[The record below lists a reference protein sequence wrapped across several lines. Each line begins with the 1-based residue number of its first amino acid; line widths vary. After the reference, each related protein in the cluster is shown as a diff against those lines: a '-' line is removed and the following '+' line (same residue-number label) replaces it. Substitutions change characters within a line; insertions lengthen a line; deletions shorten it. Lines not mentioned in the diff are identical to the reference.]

1 MNQEKA
7 SKLLDKLVNSPIGR
21 QVVGNKLNLQFAT
34 ESDHDPNKAIV
45 AILVPCYESPRPEMA
60 NALALMMEETKRS
73 GVALCYTGPVIRDSS
88 VVHWS
93 RNMLIAELI
102 KTQKPW
108 THVLFIDDDI
118 VPKPDALVK
127 LLSHNMDIV
136 AGVCTTRNDPPIPNI
151 RWWDEE
157 ALNFRTIF
165 DWPKDKLIEVGGVG
179 TGMMLI
185 TRNGL
190 QQVAQAYFDCLYEK
204 EMYGLTDE
212 AAKKITVERLKY
224 FDQHANASWFRFLG
238 QLNGSNEYGEDMC
251 FCLVAKRYCGITVYC
266 DTSVQPDHIGR
277 YGFGVKDYEALRDE
291 AIAKAKREGRYK
303 EPAKIKVVERDEI
316 EVVA

>member
-34 ESDHDPNKAIV
+34 QSDHDPNMPIV
-45 AILVPCYESPRPEMA
+45 AILVPCYESPLPEMA
-60 NALALMMEETKRS
+60 NALAGMMEACK
-73 GVALCYTGPVIRDSS
+73 GKALCYTGPVIRDSS

-93 RNMLIAELI
+93 RNMLVAELI

-118 VPKPDALVK
+118 VPPPDAILR
-127 LLSHNMDIV
+127 LLSHDKGIV
-136 AGVCTTRNDPPIPNI
+136 AGVCTTRNDPPVPNI

-179 TGMMLI
+179 TGFMLI
-185 TRNGL
+185 TREAL
-190 QQVAQAYFDCLYEK
+190 QQVAQAYFDCLFEK
-204 EMYGLTDE
+204 ELYGMSDQLIE
-212 AAKKITVERLKY
+212 KARVERLKY
-224 FDQHANASWFRFLG
+224 FDNHANASWFRFLP
-238 QLNGSNEYGEDMC
+238 QLNGSNEYGEDMS
-251 FCLVAKRYCGITVYC
+251 FCLVAKRYCDITVYC

-277 YGFGVKDYEALRDE
+277 YGFGVKDYHQFRDE
-291 AIAKAKREGRYK
+291 AIAKAKAEGRYK
-303 EPAKIKVVERDEI
+303 VPSSIKVEEKDEI
-316 EVVA
+316 EVLA